1 MQIQYIGSFN
11 RTGTLMVYELSN
23 PGLPWTIYMS
33 LSTDIE
39 PELPIT
45 PPCKVSLQTSEEF
58 QASLPAPSQQIYGT
72 FGVNKYRVLANSVA
86 EVTNIYAHYGL
97 IRAGGIVFS
106 VTDMVAASDDN
117 YLYEVEFYALDIPR
131 AFAVFESQLSMY
143 NLVQQLSFD
152 VGSYE
157 QGRRTALNV
166 IRTTNLYPK
175 LLTSLMLDVND
186 LSIICKDTSG
196 VGAAKHIAM
205 TMGIAEES
213 ISVTCNVQLIGLD
226 HEGATK
232 LNYSIIAANPD
243 YGDETM
249 HVILPMVNSDIIAAQ
264 VNIEYLL
271 ELQTIGEIIRIN
283 NTLVLTDEQLAQ
295 LRPLNIKDVLDGYE
309 VGFHCYNDNNE
320 PLENVVIKINGE
332 TLVTNE
338 LGVAIIK
345 LKPGSYV
352 YTAEINNERRVDSI
366 LVANGMIVRITFP
379 VQYVEQSIQLFGTDN
394 KVLDNFSFAV
404 NYDIFTTNENGVIIT
419 RLLAGQPATL
429 TAILGN
435 NILTKVFTA
444 KGVPVTWNVYAA
456 FDESTKFELQF
467 T

>member
-97 IRAGGIVFS
+97 IRAGGIIFS
-106 VTDMVAASDDN
+106 VTDMIAASDDN
-117 YLYEVEFYALDIPR
+117 YLYEIEFYALDIPR

-166 IRTTNLYPK
+166 IRNTNLYPK

-226 HEGATK
+226 YEGATK

-249 HVILPMVNSDIIAAQ
+249 HVILPMVNSDVIAAQ

-295 LRPLNIKDVLDGYE
+295 LRPLNIKDVLNGYE

-338 LGVAIIK
+338 LGVTIIK

-352 YTAEINNERRVDSI
+352 YTAQIDDDYRVDTI
-366 LVANGMIVRITFP
+366 LVANGMIIRIVFSVRHVDQTL
-379 VQYVEQSIQLFGTDN
+379 QLFGTN
-394 KVLDNFSFAV
+394 NRVLDNFDFAV
-404 NYDIFTTNENGVIIT
+404 NDDIFTTDENGQVVA
-419 RLLAGQPATL
+419 RLLAGQPAML
-429 TAILGN
+429 TAILGD
-435 NILTKVFTA
+435 NILTKEIIATEEP
-444 KGVPVTWNVYAA
+444 KSWNVYTTFDDLMNFEFA
-456 FDESTKFELQF
+456 FT
-467 T
+467 